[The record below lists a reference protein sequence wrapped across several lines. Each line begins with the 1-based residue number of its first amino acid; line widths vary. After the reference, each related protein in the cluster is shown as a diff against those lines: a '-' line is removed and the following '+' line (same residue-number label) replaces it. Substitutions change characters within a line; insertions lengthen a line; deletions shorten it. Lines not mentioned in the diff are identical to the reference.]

1 MSFSLFPRST
11 ELHPSFWEYSTPYR
25 RTSDIPLET
34 TYIRRPQ
41 KTKTIEPNIE
51 LSSDETPNQRIIRA
65 ITPGFSRENVFLE
78 LEDRLLTITG
88 INEQNGR
95 KWRVSKSIL
104 LPESITGNELS
115 ANFEKGVLEISFPKT
130 NAAVRIPIRG
140 EYHWM
145 RAYPPVIRKR
155 PRRAKVPKRKA
166 RKLTPEQLLE
176 KRTKESTVIF
186 PGYRVKWAKN
196 LPYLFKNKIFV
207 MPNLEQIWTQQTKR
221 FPGYTLELLEGITL
235 LFEGRMPTW
244 AEQVST
250 ETIKLQKWVEQV
262 STETIKLTAV
272 EHKIPIFVSTE
283 ANKAQ
288 QVRDQ
293 REHAI
298 PTTGLYAK

>member
-1 MSFSLFPRST
+1 
-11 ELHPSFWEYSTPYR
+11 
-25 RTSDIPLET
+25 
-34 TYIRRPQ
+34 
-41 KTKTIEPNIE
+41 
-51 LSSDETPNQRIIRA
+51 
-65 ITPGFSRENVFLE
+65 
-78 LEDRLLTITG
+78 
-88 INEQNGR
+88 
-95 KWRVSKSIL
+95 
-104 LPESITGNELS
+104 
-115 ANFEKGVLEISFPKT
+115 
-130 NAAVRIPIRG
+130 
-140 EYHWM
+140 
-145 RAYPPVIRKR
+145 
-155 PRRAKVPKRKA
+155 
-166 RKLTPEQLLE
+166 
-176 KRTKESTVIF
+176 
-186 PGYRVKWAKN
+186 
-196 LPYLFKNKIFV
+196 